1 MVLISLRIFVMKFR
15 HPGALTV
22 LATVALASPALSSCA
37 AFSDESATG
46 SDAGGTPQVVAAFY
60 PLEYVASR
68 VAGDRAEVSS
78 LTAPG
83 QEPHDL
89 ELSVADNATVAGADL
104 VVLEGGLQ
112 AAVDEA
118 VEKNA
123 PGEVLDVT
131 DVVELQALGG
141 EDTHEGETAAEH
153 AEHAEEHAGGHA
165 EERHADEG
173 HAGEG
178 HADEGHAQEGHAHG
192 DLGDLDPHF
201 WLDPTLL
208 ADAGDAVAQKMAE
221 VDPGGAEAYADN
233 AADLRADLEALDRD
247 LESGLAACERDTIV
261 VSHDAFGYLDRY
273 GIEVE
278 PVAGLSPDA
287 EPTPADLGRLQ
298 ELIDEDGITTV
309 FSERLASPALTE
321 TLAQDAGVTTA
332 VLDPLEGLTEATAEE
347 DYISLMRS
355 NLQALRA
362 ANGCS

>member
-1 MVLISLRIFVMKFR
+1 MKR
-15 HPGALTV
+15 RRPRVPSALA
-22 LATVALASPALSSCA
+22 LAALASLTLSSCA
-37 AFSDESATG
+37 AFSEAAPGT
-46 SDAGGTPQVVAAFY
+46 SDGGAPQVVASFY

-118 VEKNA
+118 VAQNA
-123 PGEVLDVT
+123 PGAVLDVA
-131 DVVELQALGG
+131 DVVELQALDGDDG
-141 EDTHEGETAAEH
+141 HDEDGHDEEGHEGESAEEH
-153 AEHAEEHAGGHA
+153 AEHTEP
-165 EERHADEG
+165 
-173 HAGEG
+173 
-178 HADEGHAQEGHAHG
+178 
-192 DLGDLDPHF
+192 GDLDPHF
-201 WLDPTLL
+201 WLDPLL
-208 ADAGDAVAQKMAE
+208 MADAGDAVAGSMAE
-221 VDPGGAEAYADN
+221 LDPDGAQQYTAGAEA
-233 AADLRADLEALDRD
+233 LRADLESLDAD
-247 LESGLAACERDTIV
+247 IEAGLAACERDTIV

-273 GIEVE
+273 GLDVE
-278 PVAGLSPDA
+278 AVAGLSPDA

-298 ELIDEDGITTV
+298 ELIATDGITTV

-321 TLAQDAGVTTA
+321 TLARDAGVGTA
-332 VLDPLEGLTEATAEE
+332 VLDPVEGLTEETAGE

-355 NLQALRA
+355 NLEALRA

>member
-1 MVLISLRIFVMKFR
+1 MKPGRLRTL
-15 HPGALTV
+15 PV
-22 LATVALASPALSSCA
+22 LATVALASLGLSSCA
-37 AFSDESATG
+37 AFSDGTAG
-46 SDAGGTPQVVAAFY
+46 GADDGGTPQVVAAFY

-68 VAGDRAEVSS
+68 VAGDRADVSS

-118 VEKNA
+118 VEQNA

-131 DVVELQALGG
+131 DVVELTTLDEEHDHAEEEG
-141 EDTHEGETAAEH
+141 HEGETDEEH
-153 AEHAEEHAGGHA
+153 AEHA
-165 EERHADEG
+165 
-173 HAGEG
+173 
-178 HADEGHAQEGHAHG
+178 

-201 WLDPTLL
+201 WLDPTLM
-208 ADAGDAVAQKMAE
+208 ADAGDAVAESMAE
-221 VDPGGAEAYADN
+221 VDPDGAEEYAAG
-233 AADLRADLEALDRD
+233 AAALRTDLEALDAD
-247 LESGLAACERDTIV
+247 LEAGLASCERDTIV

-273 GIEVE
+273 GLDIEA
-278 PVAGLSPDA
+278 VAGLSPDA

-298 ELIDEDGITTV
+298 ELIATDGITTV

-321 TLAQDAGVTTA
+321 SLARDAGVETA
-332 VLDPLEGLTEATAEE
+332 VLDPIEGLTGETADE
-347 DYISLMRS
+347 DYLSLMRS
-355 NLQALRA
+355 NLEALRA